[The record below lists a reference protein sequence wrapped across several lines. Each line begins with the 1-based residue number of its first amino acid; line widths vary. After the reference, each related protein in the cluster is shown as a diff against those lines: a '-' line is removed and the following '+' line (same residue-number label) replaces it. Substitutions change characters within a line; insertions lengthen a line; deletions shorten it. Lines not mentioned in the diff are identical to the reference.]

1 MSFVWNAG
9 LTPIPW
15 DGMEFNNNGVQ
26 VVHSGWPEKFL
37 GQQFSSFLPGSRINS
52 QYQGIWHVATTT
64 GQEVVLSGYL
74 PLVDAVFEN
83 SSGLI
88 TVQTNVPPDPNV
100 TVDVWIYGSGGPTPA
115 SLDNNGVVSFQT
127 PSNMALG
134 EHPFAVQVVSASSA
148 WVLHNFGTPTPPT
161 ITSFTANPTTLPLGN
176 LTSFSCDVSGAT
188 QISIDN
194 GIGDVPSGCAITV
207 QPKGTT
213 TYTLTATNPGG
224 TVTATVTVTVM
235 PATPVINAGGVVN
248 AATFDARF
256 SPASIIAVFGQNLA
270 GGTAS
275 ALFQQGAFVPSWADP
290 QGNAIQVTVDGKA
303 CALIYVSPTQVNCQ
317 LSWATAVGSP
327 LTVQSIKGSMTS
339 NTETITLTPTAPAP
353 FMYQGMA
360 IVTDS
365 NYQLVTAN
373 NPAKQG
379 GVYTLWLQGLGTT
392 SNQPADGVPFGSELG
407 VAQAT
412 VSLTFS
418 GNEAKIPFA
427 GGAPG
432 EIINQL
438 NFVFPEIP
446 STSTG
451 LVNLTGKLSVG
462 NQSIS
467 LVVPVLYGNSSSS
480 EDFIRNCPVLP
491 GQNFDT
497 EN

>member
-1 MSFVWNAG
+1 
-9 LTPIPW
+9 
-15 DGMEFNNNGVQ
+15 
-26 VVHSGWPEKFL
+26 
-37 GQQFSSFLPGSRINS
+37 
-52 QYQGIWHVATTT
+52 
-64 GQEVVLSGYL
+64 
-74 PLVDAVFEN
+74 
-83 SSGLI
+83 
-88 TVQTNVPPDPNV
+88 
-100 TVDVWIYGSGGPTPA
+100 
-115 SLDNNGVVSFQT
+115 
-127 PSNMALG
+127 
-134 EHPFAVQVVSASSA
+134 
-148 WVLHNFGTPTPPT
+148 
-161 ITSFTANPTTLPLGN
+161 
-176 LTSFSCDVSGAT
+176 
-188 QISIDN
+188 
-194 GIGDVPSGCAITV
+194 
-207 QPKGTT
+207 
-213 TYTLTATNPGG
+213 
-224 TVTATVTVTVM
+224 
-235 PATPVINAGGVVN
+235 
-248 AATFDARF
+248 
-256 SPASIIAVFGQNLA
+256 
-270 GGTAS
+270 
-275 ALFQQGAFVPSWADP
+275 
-290 QGNAIQVTVDGKA
+290 
-303 CALIYVSPTQVNCQ
+303 
-317 LSWATAVGSP
+317 
-327 LTVQSIKGSMTS
+327 MTS

-467 LVVPVLYGNSSSS
+467 LVVPVLYG
-480 EDFIRNCPVLP
+480 
-491 GQNFDT
+491 Q
-497 EN
+497 